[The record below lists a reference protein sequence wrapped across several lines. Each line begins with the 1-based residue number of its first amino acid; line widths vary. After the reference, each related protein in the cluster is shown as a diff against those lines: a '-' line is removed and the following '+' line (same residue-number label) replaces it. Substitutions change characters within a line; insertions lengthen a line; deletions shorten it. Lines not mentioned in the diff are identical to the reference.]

1 MKNTNNAGSSGEKI
15 DVRVRSFFKTN
26 YSFLIVFFAVFC
38 SLIAVS
44 FFDVATSETFF
55 AFSLS
60 EYQVDQIS
68 DRTVVAKKS
77 YAPTALNLVEVQK
90 DKEVIKK
97 SFTPLSFGNAA
108 FSLLLSSPKFS

>member
-68 DRTVVAKKS
+68 EPTVVSKK
-77 YAPTALNLVEVQK
+77 T
-90 DKEVIKK
+90 
-97 SFTPLSFGNAA
+97 
-108 FSLLLSSPKFS
+108 